1 MQRFIGSGEMLLGM
15 LKPFARP
22 SVCYRPLARNR
33 PLVRNRSPVRIARYR
48 CRFFVRSDVR
58 VKTSRI
64 SAGEPLPVVVARE
77 MEGFGRFW
85 KEVVGVGY
93 VEVARERWKFSVWV
107 GTSIGREA
115 GVLGARRVWTL
126 FVFLLLAWEHA
137 GEGET

>member
-15 LKPFARP
+15 LKPFAHP

-64 SAGEPLPVVVARE
+64 SAGDQLPVVVTRG

-93 VEVARERWKFSVWV
+93 AEEARERWEFFVGDWCVRGKGSGSV
-107 GTSIGREA
+107 GCRTA
-115 GVLGARRVWTL
+115 MGVIC
-126 FVFLLLAWEHA
+126 LLL
-137 GEGET
+137 